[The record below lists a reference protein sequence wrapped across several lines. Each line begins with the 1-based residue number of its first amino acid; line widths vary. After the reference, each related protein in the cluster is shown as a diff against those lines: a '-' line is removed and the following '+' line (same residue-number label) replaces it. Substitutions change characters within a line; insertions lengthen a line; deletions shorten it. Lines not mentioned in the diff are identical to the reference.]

1 MLENVVKKTM
11 KNVFNQSKIKHVEI
25 YDELLKKASKVFN
38 SKELLLIK
46 KAYLVAKDLHRGQ
59 KRNSGEPYIIHPTY
73 VAYIVFEEMKLQD
86 ANSVAASLLHD
97 TVEDCGITYDF
108 VADHFNHDIANLVMG
123 VTKMKDL
130 DFTSKAE
137 KEDFNNYLLLKHILN
152 DYRVIFIKLADR
164 LHNMRTLDYK
174 NEAKRREKSAE
185 TLRIF
190 VPLATHVG
198 ATIVRNELADLSFKY
213 LSNSSYREI
222 SGMSKDYVIKH
233 QATIEDMLAI
243 LTNLAANLEID
254 SEIRPRV
261 MNNFAIYQ
269 NLITTKKISLLP
281 NFLSYHIMVDKKE
294 DIAILAQKIMQ
305 EFNVIPEYTED
316 FITHPLSNGYQ
327 ALHLSIRGHK
337 KTPFQIRLFTKEMF
351 LVNNYGFSALL
362 KLYPHKSIKEIQEE
376 LIQSN
381 EFFHSLDQNYKL
393 YKKPF
398 ELIDKSVRD
407 LLADKI
413 NVYVANGA
421 LYCLPAI
428 STVADLADKIHTK
441 LRKEATGAIVNGVE
455 VDLNFP
461 LKNNDH
467 VIILTKE
474 KENNFQNVPPT
485 LTRKK
490 EEKFQ

>member
-1 MLENVVKKTM
+1 MSHAKE
-11 KNVFNQSKIKHVEI
+11 
-25 YDELLKKASKVFN
+25 ELTVSTVLDRAKVYIDDSEQLKFI
-38 SKELLLIK
+38 EQ
-46 KAYLVAKDLHRGQ
+46 AYLFAKEKHTGQ
-59 KRNSGEPYIIHPTY
+59 FRKTGEDYIIHPLN
-73 VAYIVFEEMKLQD
+73 VAMILTTIYADYQTIAAGFLHDVLEDCDCTADEMKEKFGEE
-86 ANSVAASLLHD
+86 V
-97 TVEDCGITYDF
+97 TK
-108 VADHFNHDIANLVMG
+108 LVQG
-123 VTKMKDL
+123 VTKL
-130 DFTSKAE
+130 SKIHFSTE
-137 KEDFNNYLLLKHILN
+137 NEYLIDYYKKIIVGMSEDV
-152 DYRVIFIKLADR
+152 RVIIIKLADR